1 MSRFKVLSTRAVDF
15 VLKTSGRS
23 FLADF
28 WMALGVEIGRIDRSD
43 GFCERLR
50 RSVLEKG
57 DCSSLPG
64 FVNKVTA
71 ATFGVSNDRAT
82 GGEGFDSGDAER
94 FEAGKKGRRGRFGGR
109 RQARKFRA
117 KG

>member
-1 MSRFKVLSTRAVDF
+1 MDGF
-15 VLKTSGRS
+15 
-23 FLADF
+23 
-28 WMALGVEIGRIDRSD
+28 GVEIGRIDRSD
-43 GFCERLR
+43 GFCERPR

-57 DCSSLPG
+57 DLFFPTG

-94 FEAGKKGRRGRFGGR
+94 FEAGKR
-109 RQARKFRA
+109 
-117 KG
+117 